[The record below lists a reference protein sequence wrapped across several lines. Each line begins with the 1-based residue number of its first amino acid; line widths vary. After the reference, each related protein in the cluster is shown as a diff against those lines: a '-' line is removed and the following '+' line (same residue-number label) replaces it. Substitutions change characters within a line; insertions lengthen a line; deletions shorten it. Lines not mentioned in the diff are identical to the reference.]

1 MENTPSS
8 FYLYNLPDVLT
19 VAQMQSVLHIGR
31 KAAYDLIHSG
41 SVKHLKIGKSI
52 RIPKIFLLEY
62 METSCYNKEAT
73 DRLPEE
79 TEVIY
84 DR

>member
-1 MENTPSS
+1 MKNALSP
-8 FYLYNLPDVLT
+8 FCLHDLPDVLT
-19 VAQMQSVLHIGR
+19 VTQMQAVLHIGR
-31 KAAYDLIHSG
+31 KAAYDLIRTG
-41 SVKHLKIGKSI
+41 TVKHLRIGKSI
-52 RIPKIFLLEY
+52 RIPKRFLLEY
-62 METSCYNKEAT
+62 METSCYNIDAT